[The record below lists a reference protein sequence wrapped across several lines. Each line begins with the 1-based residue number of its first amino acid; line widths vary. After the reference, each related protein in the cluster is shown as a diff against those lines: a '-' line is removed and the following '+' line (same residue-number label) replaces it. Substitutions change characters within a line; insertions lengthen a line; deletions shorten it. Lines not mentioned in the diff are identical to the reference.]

1 MVKRKRIDEGEQIQ
15 VKMIVQ
21 DRELIREH
29 TTADSDYAD
38 RLQEVPGR
46 RDLSGEYTLE
56 DLEDLLGFIAAEAN
70 HTEDAKLRRRL
81 DRLHEK
87 LYKVQRSYDDG
98 NWNDSE

>member
-1 MVKRKRIDEGEQIQ
+1 MKRKRIDEGEQIQ
-15 VKMIVQ
+15 VKMTVQ

-29 TTADSDYAD
+29 TMADPDYAD

-46 RDLSGEYTLE
+46 RGLTGEYTLE
-56 DLEDLLGFIAAEAN
+56 DLEDLLGYIAAEAN
-70 HTEDAKLRRRL
+70 HAEDAKLRRRL

-87 LYKVQRSYDDG
+87 LYAVQRSYDDG